1 MRIIKTKDYAEASK
15 VAADIMAAQIIL
27 KPDSVIGLATGST
40 PVGMYANLARKCK
53 EGLDFSSVTTVN
65 LDEYVGLPAEHEQSY
80 RRFMNENLFNH
91 VNIKPEN
98 THLPNGMASDPEAEC
113 VRYEALINSLG
124 GVDMQLLGIGHN
136 GHIGFNEP
144 SDHFVCDTN
153 CITLTKR
160 TIEANSRFFASED
173 EVPRRALSMGIRTIM
188 RAKRILLLITSEEK
202 AEILKQAVYGPVTPS
217 VPASILQLHSDVT
230 LVADAGALS
239 AL

>member
-113 VRYEALINSLG
+113 VRY
-124 GVDMQLLGIGHN
+124 
-136 GHIGFNEP
+136 
-144 SDHFVCDTN
+144 
-153 CITLTKR
+153 
-160 TIEANSRFFASED
+160 
-173 EVPRRALSMGIRTIM
+173 
-188 RAKRILLLITSEEK
+188 
-202 AEILKQAVYGPVTPS
+202 
-217 VPASILQLHSDVT
+217 
-230 LVADAGALS
+230 
-239 AL
+239 